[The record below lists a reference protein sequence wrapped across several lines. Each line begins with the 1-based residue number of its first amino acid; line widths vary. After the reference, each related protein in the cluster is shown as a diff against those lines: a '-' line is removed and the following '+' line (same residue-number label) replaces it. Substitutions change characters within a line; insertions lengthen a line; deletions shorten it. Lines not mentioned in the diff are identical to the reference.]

1 MDTKINTQP
10 IIFLDIDGVLNSEIF
25 YGERHLR
32 FESGE
37 ISRDDENH
45 SKNNICTK
53 IISYLN
59 LLCQQIDAVVVISSS
74 WRSGETVESM
84 QNTLNEV
91 GATFKIISLTP
102 YTGYERGTEISKWL
116 KNNINKETHGC
127 LYFDFRNYVIID
139 DDDDMLLKQ
148 QQHFFKVDSYI
159 GLTPTI
165 CEEIRKFITGKTFF
179 H

>member
-1 MDTKINTQP
+1 MINNQP

-45 SKNNICTK
+45 SKNNIDTK
-53 IISYLN
+53 VIGYLN
-59 LLCQQIDAVVVISSS
+59 SLCQQIDAVVVISST

-84 QNTLNEV
+84 QNIFNEV

-116 KNNINKETHGC
+116 KDNIKPETYGC
-127 LYFDFRNYVIID
+127 HSFDFKNYIIID
-139 DDDDMLLKQ
+139 DDEDMLLKQ
-148 QQHFFKVDSYI
+148 QNHFFKIDNYT

-165 CEEIRKFITGKTFF
+165 CNEIRKFITGKTFF
-179 H
+179 YD

>member
-1 MDTKINTQP
+1 MINTQP

-25 YGERHLR
+25 YQERHLR

-37 ISRDDENH
+37 ISRDEENS
-45 SKNNICTK
+45 SKNNICPK

-59 LLCQQIDAVVVISSS
+59 TLCHQIDAVVVITST

-84 QNTLNEV
+84 QDKFNEV

-116 KNNINKETHGC
+116 KDNIIPEKYGC
-127 LYFDFRNYVIID
+127 YYFDFRNYVIID

-148 QQHFFKVDSYI
+148 QYHFFKIDKYI

-165 CEEIRKFITGKTFF
+165 CDDIRIFITGKTFS

>member
-1 MDTKINTQP
+1 MNKQP

-25 YGERHLR
+25 YQERHLK
-32 FESGE
+32 FKSGE
-37 ISRDDENH
+37 IKFDEENN
-45 SKNNICTK
+45 SKNNICPK
-53 IISYLN
+53 IIGYLN
-59 LLCQQIDAVVVISSS
+59 SLCQQIDAVVVISSS

-84 QNTLNEV
+84 QLIFNEV
-91 GATFKIISLTP
+91 GSTFKIISLTP

-116 KNNINKETHGC
+116 KDNINEETHGC
-127 LYFDFRNYVIID
+127 LCFDFKNYVIID

-148 QQHFFKVDSYI
+148 QNHFFKIDSYI

-165 CEEIRKFITGKTFF
+165 CHEIRKFITGKTFF